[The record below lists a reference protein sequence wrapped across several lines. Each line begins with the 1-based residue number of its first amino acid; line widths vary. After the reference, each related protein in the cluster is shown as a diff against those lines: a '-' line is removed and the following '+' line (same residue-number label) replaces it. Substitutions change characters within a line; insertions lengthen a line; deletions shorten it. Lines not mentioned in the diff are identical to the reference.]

1 MTANLQTYAQE
12 FTQLVLYLLDEGIGE
27 ICGNFLCAEPGII
40 DDLLG
45 DFPFATVKT
54 KKQVWR
60 GLRWI
65 DADEGHFTRNVV
77 TNDKR
82 IRMLKIDL
90 EIHKELHRLQ
100 TQATNEE
107 NRNTTPTKKL
117 KNKSKKSNVIKP
129 KTGGVI

>member
-1 MTANLQTYAQE
+1 MTIDITTFSRE
-12 FTQLVLYLLDEGIGE
+12 FTAIVNALLRDEKGRVDGGYLLVDKETVT
-27 ICGNFLCAEPGII
+27 AM
-40 DDLLG
+40 LG
-45 DFPFATVKT
+45 KHAYATVKE
-54 KKQVWR
+54 KLRVWR